1 MEHKFAAVFYELD
14 SSLSH
19 LGLNSKDVGH
29 YLSSFL
35 QGSHNLQE
43 LMSPRPRVS
52 AATGSCARPSRAAR
66 GTGVEL

>member
-1 MEHKFAAVFYELD
+1 MEHKFAAVFYELA

-29 YLSSFL
+29 HLSSF
-35 QGSHNLQE
+35 LQE